1 LGDDG
6 TRVYRGVYQWE
17 GATEA
22 GAYARRMVG
31 LLAPFSNRGTAR
43 HHLVPG
49 LRRADYLRD
58 PEMTSGGQQDAW
70 WRLADG
76 AASF

>member
-1 LGDDG
+1 M
-6 TRVYRGVYQWE
+6 YQWE

-31 LLAPFSNRGTAR
+31 LLASFSNRGTAR
-43 HHLVPG
+43 YHLVPG

-58 PEMTSGGQQDAW
+58 SDLTTGGRQDAW
-70 WRLADG
+70 WRLADR
-76 AASF
+76 AASL